1 MNQENSTLTQKGFSP
16 IILLI
21 AVSVII
27 GTVAIAY
34 GYFIFAGK
42 TAPADTSSQLTSVP
56 LTKKDPL
63 QSKVGTPDCPELDY
77 TGCDTSGDFMTWT
90 DDGQR

>member
-1 MNQENSTLTQKGFSP
+1 MNQGNSTITQKGFTP

-27 GTVAIAY
+27 GTVAITY

-42 TAPADTSSQLTSVP
+42 TAPADTNSQVTSVP

-63 QSKVGTPDCPELDY
+63 QPKVGTSDCPELDY
-77 TGCDTSGDFMTWT
+77 TGCDTSGDFMTWE
-90 DDGQR
+90 DDGLR